1 MGIKV
6 ERSLGRRNR
15 RKERIPN
22 AQEDRL
28 RGKLAENQE
37 FLCKLS
43 SISIYYY
50 KGAIQIEANREDQG
64 KDGEG

>member
-28 RGKLAENQE
+28 GGEPAENQE
-37 FLCKLS
+37 FLCELS
-43 SISIYYY
+43 SISIYDCI
-50 KGAIQIEANREDQG
+50 GALQIEANREDQG
-64 KDGEG
+64 KDDEG

>member
-28 RGKLAENQE
+28 GGEPAENQE
-37 FLCKLS
+37 FLC
-43 SISIYYY
+43 
-50 KGAIQIEANREDQG
+50 E
-64 KDGEG
+64 